1 MKGSD
6 DVAFLKGKLDECLDR
21 NKAEPCSI
29 LARHAIKGLVPQRKR
44 PQEKVLSIGLWR
56 DESYPNKTKEDFSP

>member
-6 DVAFLKGKLDECLDR
+6 DVAFLKGKLDGDR
-21 NKAEPCSI
+21 NKAEPCRSCT
-29 LARHAIKGLVPQRKR
+29 RHAIKGLVPQRKR